1 MDSVYDLWRQITPT
15 LHEDIGDTAYN
26 VWIKPLQP
34 VEMNAREFILKVPS
48 PMHREV
54 IAGRFIER
62 NIRPLLKELLGIDM
76 NVKMVLEQELETI
89 NSLALDL
96 TDAGYEYTFDTFI
109 VGASNRFAHAAAQSV
124 ALNPGGSYN
133 PLFIYGPSGL
143 GKTHLLFAIR
153 DQILRN
159 NPKANIVYIKGDQFT
174 NELIESV
181 SKSTMVEF
189 RNKYRYADVF
199 LMDDVQFIGGKV
211 STQEEFFHTFENLHQ
226 AHKQIVLTS
235 DRPPKEINTL
245 EDRLRSRFENGL
257 LADVQPPEFE
267 TRVAIVKRKAAYFN
281 LDIPDATCQF
291 IADKIKS
298 NIRQLEGVV
307 KKMNVMCMM
316 DKERPSIAT
325 ATSVIREIQNDVE
338 PLPVTIERIVEEV
351 SRALEVNPEDI
362 YSRRHA
368 QAISLARQAC
378 MYCVRETTNLSYDE
392 IGSNFGGRDHT
403 TVIYAVQRIQQ
414 LIDQKPDFKALIR
427 DIINN
432 IRSS

>member
-1 MDSVYDLWRQITPT
+1 MNSVYDLWRQITPL
-15 LHEDIGDTAYN
+15 LHEEIGDTAYN

-34 VEMNAREFILKVPS
+34 MEMNAKEFVIKVPS
-48 PMHREV
+48 TMHRDV
-54 IAGRFIER
+54 VAGRFLEK
-62 NIRPLLKELLGIDM
+62 NIKPRINELLGIDM
-76 NVKMVLEQELETI
+76 DIKLVLEKEIEAASNLPIEL
-89 NSLALDL
+89 A
-96 TDAGYEYTFDTFI
+96 DAGYEHTFDTFI
-109 VGASNRFAHAAAQSV
+109 VGSSNHFAHAAAQAV
-124 ALNPGGSYN
+124 AQKPGGSYN

-153 DQILRN
+153 DHILRQ
-159 NPKANIVYIKGDQFT
+159 NPNLNIVYIKGDQFT
-174 NELIESV
+174 IELIESV
-181 SKSTMVEF
+181 SNGTMADF
-189 RNKYRYADVF
+189 RSKYRYADVF

-267 TRVAIVKRKAAYFN
+267 TRVAIIKRKAAYFN
-281 LDIPDATCQF
+281 LEIPDATCEF
-291 IADKIKS
+291 IASKIKS

-307 KKMNVMCMM
+307 KKLNVLCVM
-316 DKERPSIAT
+316 DKEKPSIAT
-325 ATSVIREIQNDVE
+325 ATTVIKEIQSDVE

-351 SRALEVNPEDI
+351 SRALEVSVEDI

-368 QAISLARQAC
+368 QKISLARQAC
-378 MYCVRETTNLSYDE
+378 MYCIRETTDLSYDE

-403 TVIYAVQRIQQ
+403 TVIYAFQRIQQ
-414 LIDQKPDFKALIR
+414 LIEQKPDFKALIQ

-432 IRSS
+432 IKS